1 MEEEMLHSINA
12 MRTMEIIDINTGR
25 KLGFIKDIKID
36 CNENKIVSIILQG
49 EEKGW
54 FSKGDDIEI
63 LWNNISKIGID
74 VLLVDLEDINNTLS
88 IH

>member
-36 CNENKIVSIILQG
+36 CNENKIVSIILHG
-49 EEKGW
+49 EEYY
-54 FSKGDDIEI
+54 
-63 LWNNISKIGID
+63 GITF
-74 VLLVDLEDINNTLS
+74 LKLELMCFL
-88 IH
+88 

>member
-25 KLGFIKDIKID
+25 KLGFIKD

-74 VLLVDLEDINNTLS
+74 VLLVDLEDINNILS